1 MLDTQL
7 YNTEVYKY
15 SHYTAEFCQRASI
28 IQLVMQISDKG
39 GNYRGNSLFPAEF
52 DSLSKAWRPGCMWF
66 YFFFLFN
73 LKPSPINELISGWS
87 VRLCWW
93 KCAVRMTC
101 YGQRGHLFGACSFDT
116 TFMLRDAIEP
126 TYCLRVSG
134 TIFCPPPRYCTTS
147 LRVGCPTD
155 TCTPLA
161 HLQITCKLNLVS
173 SLNTEWKKKVTSH
186 PFPPPPPISLAPW
199 QPHDEEKR
207 SCSSRSLSLMVRL
220 LV

>member
-1 MLDTQL
+1 MH
-7 YNTEVYKY
+7 V
-15 SHYTAEFCQRASI
+15 
-28 IQLVMQISDKG
+28 V
-39 GNYRGNSLFPAEF
+39 LFIY
-52 DSLSKAWRPGCMWF
+52 L
-66 YFFFLFN
+66 FFQ
-73 LKPSPINELISGWS
+73 SPINELISGWS

-101 YGQRGHLFGACSFDT
+101 HGQRGHLFGFCSFDT
-116 TFMLRDAIEP
+116 TFMFRDAIDP

-134 TIFCPPPRYCTTS
+134 TIFFFCHPTGYCTTS

-161 HLQITCKLNLVS
+161 HLQITCKLNLVL

-186 PFPPPPPISLAPW
+186 PFPPPVSLAPW

-207 SCSSRSLSLMVRL
+207 SCSSWSLSLMVRL